1 MKVLLT
7 AINAKYIHA
16 NLAIYSLRAFAAKYA
31 DQIGLAEF
39 TINQYSDEILEEIYK
54 KKPDILAFSCY
65 IWNIGLVEELVENLH
80 LVLPSCKIWLGG
92 PEVSYESR
100 AFLRDHPQICGIMK
114 GEGERTFLQ
123 LMEYYLERKG
133 KLDQIPGILWNKRA
147 YREETACMEQEGFG
161 ETVRASGE
169 LDERARDSR
178 WLAGTK
184 KGEPGEIR
192 ESSVPLPQLLSM
204 DELPFVYQD
213 MEDFSHRIIYYESSR
228 GCPFFC
234 SYCLSSIDRRVRLRS
249 LSLVYQELQRFLD
262 AKVPQV
268 KFVDRTFNCS
278 RSHAMGI
285 WQYLLEHDNGITNFH
300 FEIEAELLD
309 EDELALLSRMRPGL
323 VKLEIGVQST
333 NEKTLAA
340 VHRSTKFETLAWAV
354 GELSKTHNIH
364 LHLDLIAGLPLE
376 DYESFGR
383 SFDQVYGLRPQEL
396 QLGFLKVL
404 KGAGMYQDAERYGIV
419 YRKRPVY
426 EVLFTPWLSYDEILR
441 LKGVEEM
448 LEVYYNSGQFVC
460 TIRALEQRFASPF
473 HLFEALAAFYQEQE
487 RMGSLSRL
495 QRLELLRSFA
505 YQADPDRKRRY
516 DQELLM
522 DLYLRENA
530 KTRPAWAPELGVYK
544 EKITRFY
551 QREEQER
558 VYLPEYKGFTG
569 KQMAKMTHLEPFF
582 LRDGETK
589 ERWILF
595 DYQQRDPLT
604 NNARIIEI
612 S

>member
-16 NLAIYSLRAFAAKYA
+16 NLAIYSLRSFAAKYA
-31 DQIGLAEF
+31 DQIELAEF
-39 TINQYSDEILEEIYK
+39 TINQYSDEILEEIYR

-65 IWNIGLVEELVENLH
+65 IWNIGLIEELTENLR
-80 LVLPSCKIWLGG
+80 LVLPFCKIWLGG
-92 PEVSYESR
+92 PEVSYESPG
-100 AFLRDHPQICGIMK
+100 FLQSHPQICGIMK
-114 GEGERTFLQ
+114 GEGERSFLQ
-123 LMEYYLERKG
+123 LMEYYLEGRG
-133 KLDQIPGILWNKRA
+133 SLDKIPGILWKAGA
-147 YREETACMEQEGFG
+147 YWEEETSGNEREE
-161 ETVRASGE
+161 V
-169 LDERARDSR
+169 
-178 WLAGTK
+178 
-184 KGEPGEIR
+184 R
-192 ESSVPLPQLLSM
+192 ESSVSFPRPLSM

-228 GCPFFC
+228 GCPFSC
-234 SYCLSSIDRRVRLRS
+234 SYCLSSIDKRVRFRS
-249 LSLVYQELQRFLD
+249 LPLVYQELQRFLD

-285 WQYLLEHDNGITNFH
+285 WQYLLEHDNGVTNFH
-300 FEIEAELLD
+300 FEIEAELL
-309 EDELALLSRMRPGL
+309 EEQELALLSRMRPGL

-333 NEKTLAA
+333 NEKTLEA
-340 VHRSTKFETLAWAV
+340 VHRRTGFKKLAWAV
-354 GELSKTHNIH
+354 EKISAPHNIH
-364 LHLDLIAGLPLE
+364 LHLDLIAGLPFE
-376 DYESFGR
+376 DYDSFGR
-383 SFDQVYGLRPQEL
+383 SFDQVHGLRPQEL

-404 KGAGMYQDAERYGIV
+404 KGAGMYQDAEKYGIV

-426 EVLFTPWLSYDEILR
+426 EVLSTPWLSYDEVLK

-448 LEVYYNSGQFVC
+448 LEVYYNSGQFVR
-460 TIRALEQRFASPF
+460 TIRALEQQFASPF
-473 HLFEALAAFYQEQE
+473 RLFEALADFYQGQE
-487 RMGSLSRL
+487 LTGSLSRM

-505 YQADPDRKRRY
+505 HQADPGRKQWY

-530 KTRPAWAPELGVYK
+530 KTRPVWAAELAPYK

-558 VYLPEYKGFTG
+558 FYLPEYRGFTG

-582 LRDGETK
+582 LRDGEP
-589 ERWILF
+589 EEHWILF
-595 DYQQRDPLT
+595 DYRQRDPLT
-604 NNARIIEI
+604 KNARIIEI